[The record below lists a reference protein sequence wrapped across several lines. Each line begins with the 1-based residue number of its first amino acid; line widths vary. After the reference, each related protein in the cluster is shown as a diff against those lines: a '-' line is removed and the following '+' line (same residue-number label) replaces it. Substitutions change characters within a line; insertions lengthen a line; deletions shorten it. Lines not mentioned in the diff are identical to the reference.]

1 MEVVEVVGG
10 ATNRGDGA
18 LAWSGETWT
27 GLMTS
32 HRTGTSV
39 VLDEPLGAVVVTAC
53 DSGYCVG
60 DDVGI
65 GQSWNWLR
73 TCNIELT

>member
-1 MEVVEVVGG
+1 
-10 ATNRGDGA
+10 
-18 LAWSGETWT
+18 
-27 GLMTS
+27 MTP

-39 VLDEPLGAVVVTAC
+39 ELDEPLGAVVVVTAC
-53 DSGYCVG
+53 DNGYCVG
-60 DDVGI
+60 DSVGI